1 MAFRAFALALF
12 SLFLSRA
19 AAVANPLASRDL
31 PSSIEILRFTADSI
45 TRDSAV
51 FWQYP
56 LASSANTV
64 LTDVIT
70 FNSQVQTALTQIPNT
85 TMSEED
91 ADSTRRTFLDIYYD
105 AQDGFNALA
114 IAAPYFAPF
123 GLSPTLCCLSECIQ
137 VGLHTL
143 VNETL
148 AVTPEDYVSPI
159 ETLAGPILAKADSVV
174 GYYC

>member
-70 FNSQVQTALTQIPNT
+70 FNSQVQTALTQIPVRSHSFFPHRHQLHCKTPLAEHNHVRGRRRQHAPHVPRHLLRRARRVQRARYRRALLCALRAQP
-85 TMSEED
+85 D
-91 ADSTRRTFLDIYYD
+91 ALLLERVHPSWATHLG
-105 AQDGFNALA
+105 Q
-114 IAAPYFAPF
+114 
-123 GLSPTLCCLSECIQ
+123 
-137 VGLHTL
+137 
-143 VNETL
+143 
-148 AVTPEDYVSPI
+148 
-159 ETLAGPILAKADSVV
+159 
-174 GYYC
+174 